1 MRADRRRLWA
11 FLFLALVMLFWAG
24 TSIVGRA
31 VRNDIG
37 PFTLAFLRWALAGLV
52 IFPFAV
58 GPLKKDWPAI
68 IRGWK
73 ALMLLG
79 LLGVAAYNTILYS
92 GLRRTTATNA
102 LLLQAAM
109 PLMVVAFQRLLFGD
123 RSPWGQLA
131 GVSVSVLGVL
141 VIVFEGD
148 PETALRMHFG
158 IGDGLVLV
166 AISLWA
172 LYTVLLRFKPAI
184 SPISLI
190 ATTFLVGIVTLAPFA
205 LWEGQVGPTI
215 NWSQGIVTALIYVA
229 LLPSLAAFFM
239 YNHAA
244 SVLGSATAGQATTMM
259 PLFGAFFSSVILG
272 EQLYYFHFAGITL
285 ILFGTIV
292 AAITSPREIKAD

>member
-1 MRADRRRLWA
+1 
-11 FLFLALVMLFWAG
+11 MLFWAG
-24 TSIVGRA
+24 NSIVGRA

-68 IRGWK
+68 INGWK

-79 LLGVAAYNTILYS
+79 LLGVTAYNTILYS

-109 PLMVVAFQRLLFGD
+109 PLMVVAFQRLLFGI

-131 GVSVSVLGVL
+131 GVSASVLGVL
-141 VIVFEGD
+141 VIVFKGD
-148 PETALRMHFG
+148 PEMVLRMRFG

-172 LYTVLLRFKPAI
+172 LYTVLLRFKPPI

-190 ATTFLVGIVTLAPFA
+190 ATTFLVGVVTLAPFA
-205 LWEGQVGPTI
+205 LWEGQVGPAV
-215 NWSQGIVTALIYVA
+215 NWSQGIVAALIYVA

-244 SVLGSATAGQATTMM
+244 SILGSATVAQATTMM
-259 PLFGAFFSSVILG
+259 PLFGAFLSAVILG
-272 EQLYYFHFAGITL
+272 EKLHPFHFAGMTL
-285 ILFGTIV
+285 ILFGTII
-292 AAITSPREIKAD
+292 AASTCRREMKAD